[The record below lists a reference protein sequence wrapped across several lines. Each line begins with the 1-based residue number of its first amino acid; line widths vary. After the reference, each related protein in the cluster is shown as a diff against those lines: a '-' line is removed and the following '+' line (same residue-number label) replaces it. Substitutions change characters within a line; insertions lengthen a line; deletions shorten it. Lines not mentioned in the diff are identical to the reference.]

1 MKKFLKRAALV
12 VAVLFVLIQ
21 LVPYGRSHANPP
33 VKKEPAW
40 DSSQTRALAVRACFD
55 CHSNESNWPWYS
67 HIAPFSWL
75 VQYDVDEGREHLNF
89 SEWDKR
95 QEHADDAAEE
105 LEEGEMPPWFYL
117 PLHPEAQLSDLET
130 AQLLAGLKKTF
141 PDSGG
146 DEHDDD

>member
-67 HIAPFSWL
+67 HIAPFSC
-75 VQYDVDEGREHLNF
+75 
-89 SEWDKR
+89 
-95 QEHADDAAEE
+95 DDAAEE